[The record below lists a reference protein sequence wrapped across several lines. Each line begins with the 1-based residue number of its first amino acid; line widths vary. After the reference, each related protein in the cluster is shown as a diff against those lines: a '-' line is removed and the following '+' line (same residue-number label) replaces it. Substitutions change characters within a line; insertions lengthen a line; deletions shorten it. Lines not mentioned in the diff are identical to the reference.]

1 MNRLPFL
8 LLPLLLAPPVFAQD
22 ATIAAPPLAVTGVPS
37 AVGATFDA
45 ELRKLLSGKGK
56 LLAAEAGSKSGVDG
70 TCMAADCGK
79 KLAEAAGARF
89 ALTGTVVNNDEIY
102 TVELSLYD
110 AANDKQTTAKQ
121 VCELCGADDVKGSV
135 AKAVKA
141 LAPALAAKAPPKKAP
156 PPPPP
161 PAESKVSMQVESVP
175 DGADVL
181 LDEEKVGQTPI
192 ALQVKPGK
200 HTVVVRKQGYLDATR
215 QVSALDQTIKLK
227 VTLVL
232 DPTAGAA
239 VVPPPVA
246 PPLEQPAAPPAA
258 VEAKAPVDTSGFTGV
273 GWGLTVGGALMAG
286 AGVWLVILDG
296 EITCTDGRGRRECPN
311 VYNTKGIGI
320 PALGVGAAA
329 LGSGITL
336 LIIDALREDAP
347 AAAPTVAPTADGGA
361 LLQWSGRF

>member
-8 LLPLLLAPPVFAQD
+8 LLPLLLASPAFAQD
-22 ATIAAPPLAVTGVPS
+22 ATIAAPPLAVSGVPS

-45 ELRKLLSGKGK
+45 ELRKSLSGKGK

-70 TCMAADCGK
+70 TCKATDCGK
-79 KLAEAAGARF
+79 KLALAAGARF

-110 AANDKQTTAKQ
+110 AANDKQTKAKQ

-141 LAPALAAKAPPKKAP
+141 LTPALAAKAPPPKAP

-161 PAESKVSMQVESVP
+161 PEENKVSMQVESVP

-181 LDEEKVGQTPI
+181 LDEKKVGQTPI
-192 ALQVKPGK
+192 GLQVKPGK

-215 QVSALDQTIKLK
+215 QVSALDQTIKLM

-232 DPTAGAA
+232 YPTSGAA
-239 VVPPPVA
+239 VPPPL
-246 PPLEQPAAPPAA
+246 PPPPAQPASPPPAA
-258 VEAKAPVDTSGFTGV
+258 EAKAPVDTSGFTGV
-273 GWGLTVGGALMAG
+273 GWGLTVGGALAAG

-320 PALGVGAAA
+320 PALGIGAAA

-336 LIIDALREDAP
+336 LIIDAL
-347 AAAPTVAPTADGGA
+347 
-361 LLQWSGRF
+361 

>member
-1 MNRLPFL
+1 MKSLPFL
-8 LLPLLLAPPVFAQD
+8 LLPLLLAFPAFAEE
-22 ATIAAPPLAVTGVPS
+22 ATLVAPPLAVTGVPG
-37 AVGATFDA
+37 AVGDTFDA
-45 ELRKLLSGKGK
+45 ELRKALTGKVK
-56 LLAAEAGSKSGVDG
+56 LLAREAGSKSGVGGACKAD
-70 TCMAADCGK
+70 DCGK
-79 KLAEAAGARF
+79 KLAEAASARF
-89 ALTGTVVNNDEIY
+89 ALTGTVVNSDEIY

-110 AANDKQTTAKQ
+110 AANEKRTAAKE

-135 AKAVKA
+135 TKAVAA
-141 LAPALAAKAPPKKAP
+141 LAPALAAKAPPPKAP

-161 PAESKVSMQVESVP
+161 PAENKVSMQIESLP

-181 LDEEKVGQTPI
+181 LDEKKVGQTPI

-200 HTVVVRKQGYLDATR
+200 HAVVVRKQGYLDANRTI
-215 QVSALDQTIKLK
+215 SALDQPIKLK

-239 VVPPPVA
+239 VAPPPVA
-246 PPLEQPAAPPAA
+246 PPLEQPAPAPAPT
-258 VEAKAPVDTSGFTGV
+258 EAPVDASGLTGV
-273 GWGLTVGGALMAG
+273 GWGLTVGGALLAG

-296 EITCTDGRGRRECPN
+296 EITCTDGRDRRECPN

-336 LIIDALREDAP
+336 LILDALREDAP
-347 AAAPTVAPTADGGA
+347 AAAPSVAPTADGGA